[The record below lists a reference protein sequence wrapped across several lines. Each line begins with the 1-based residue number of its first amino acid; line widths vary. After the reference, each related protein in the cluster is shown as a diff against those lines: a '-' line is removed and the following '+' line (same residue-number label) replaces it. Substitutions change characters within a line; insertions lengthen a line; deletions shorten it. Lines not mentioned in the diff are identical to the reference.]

1 MLRWGLE
8 YFGHGLCLATSF
20 GPQSIVLM
28 HVISRLQ
35 PSTTVFYLDTDLLF
49 PETYRL
55 RDELT
60 ERLDLRFTRVTSELT
75 VEEQAARHGGSLWS
89 RDPDLCCRLRKVL
102 PLRRFLADKRA
113 WITGVRAEH
122 TPARAGADGTG
133 QWHFQAG
140 GDCDH
145 PADTRA
151 FEGRRL
157 RCGNSRLYRVTL
169 DHR

>member
-1 MLRWGLE
+1 MHKSGETATLKWTPARLRLIARCLRHSSPQSMLRWGLE

-55 RDELT
+55 RDELA

-89 RDPDLCCRLRKVL
+89 RDPDLCCRRK
-102 PLRRFLADKRA
+102 F
-113 WITGVRAEH
+113 W
-122 TPARAGADGTG
+122 PARKISPRLPIFPGIGSTVCMTAA
-133 QWHFQAG
+133 
-140 GDCDH
+140 
-145 PADTRA
+145 
-151 FEGRRL
+151 RR
-157 RCGNSRLYRVTL
+157 R
-169 DHR
+169 